1 GYSLCFFGI
10 LHEWLEQF
18 DRADWNINIYRNHF
32 FSTEKFYSNLATS
45 IVQLLH
51 VSQFKKSQGNKMYH
65 RSDLASKLILISLIS
80 VLFSACESLQTRQ
93 RRATTQEELDSHCPA
108 DFGKQEITSWKN
120 DCNDCFCIDIMKA
133 ACTRM
138 KCTGEHYAVSLGAEE
153 QKLIPDV

>member
-1 GYSLCFFGI
+1 
-10 LHEWLEQF
+10 
-18 DRADWNINIYRNHF
+18 
-32 FSTEKFYSNLATS
+32 
-45 IVQLLH
+45 
-51 VSQFKKSQGNKMYH
+51 MYH

-153 QKLIPDV
+153 QKLDDRRKSCVPGGIMSTVGYPMSTIQSLTIAPENLLTLANYPMTTWQVIGQRNLPAPFKGAALR